1 MATIKF
7 LNAQGK
13 YADDLA
19 RQTVI
24 SYILQPAKTPHRI
37 IGGAY
42 VDMMNPAQSMTDV
55 AIHYGKDSKVRL
67 RHFVLSF
74 NPGEVSD
81 PETIHLIADWL
92 CKYIGINYQ
101 VVFAVHEDT
110 PHPHIHF
117 VFNSVSH
124 RTGKRY
130 RGDKQE
136 YYDILNCAKNA
147 LHQVGIHVLIESKY
161 LPAITGPN
169 E

>member
-42 VDMMNPAQSMTDV
+42 VDMTNPAQSMTDV
-55 AIHYGKDSKVRL
+55 AVHYGKDSRVRL

-81 PETIHLIADWL
+81 LETIYLIADRL
-92 CKYIGINYQ
+92 CRCIGMTYQ
-101 VVFAVHEDT
+101 VVYAVHEDT
-110 PHPHIHF
+110 LHPHIHF
-117 VFNSVSH
+117 VFNSISY
-124 RTGKRY
+124 RTGNRY
-130 RGDKQE
+130 RGDKE
-136 YYDILNCAKNA
+136 AYFDTMESIKNT
-147 LHQVGIHVLIESKY
+147 LHQAGIFVLIRVKS
-161 LPAITGPN
+161 LPGNPDPN